1 VSKAPNNLAP
11 VSGSSGDSA
20 SSAPAL
26 TLAGIAALLASS
38 CCVLPLVFALVGI
51 SGTWIV
57 YMRVLEPYSTALL
70 ALALLSLGI
79 AWWRLYRPSR
89 MTVAACEAGGTA
101 CRQAN
106 GAARRWFWLV
116 LVVALIP
123 VVVPL
128 AAPLFY

>member
-1 VSKAPNNLAP
+1 VANVSNDLTP

-89 MTVAACEAGGTA
+89 MTMAACEADGTA
-101 CRQAN
+101 CPQAN